1 MNIINGT
8 VTDYNGTVY
17 TNGLLFFCNY
27 RDAVQGDADNA
38 NITVAYPLN
47 SQYKTLK
54 GKMVIPKSYNTVTG
68 KTDNA
73 SAAPCNIWIYGDDEL
88 LYKAINVNASMPFE
102 IDAKVKGVNQLVIK
116 LKSENYSDIALTDLA
131 LYK

>member
-1 MNIINGT
+1 
-8 VTDYNGTVY
+8 
-17 TNGLLFFCNY
+17 
-27 RDAVQGDADNA
+27 
-38 NITVAYPLN
+38 
-47 SQYKTLK
+47 
-54 GKMVIPKSYNTVTG
+54 MVIPKSYNTVTG